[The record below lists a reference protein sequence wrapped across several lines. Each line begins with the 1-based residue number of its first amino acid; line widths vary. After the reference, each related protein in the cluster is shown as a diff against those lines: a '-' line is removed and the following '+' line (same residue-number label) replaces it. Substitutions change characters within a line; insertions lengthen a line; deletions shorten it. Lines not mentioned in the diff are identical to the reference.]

1 MKISRSLIIKTVIF
15 AIICVIIVG
24 ILPTRVQIHLEGK
37 DAEKG
42 IESFNYYAE
51 ISDSIFYGDFGNT
64 IPKDIEGFDF
74 AKLQELGTEINVD
87 YDETIELIKKPF
99 GSAWITHALGLTVV
113 GLVKILAAT
122 IINAK
127 ISNILYSTI
136 LSCMG
141 IIILFIIFFV
151 LFSKKNM
158 NIEKEKLLNEQIKPA
173 WFAIILS
180 GLNIIFLA
188 LLLGIITYLIV
199 ISIPM
204 SMQFSANPPI
214 VNFGQINFGATFY
227 VTTLYYAFGIIFSIF
242 IIIYYLKMKRSEL
255 RKLYTFILIIP
266 ILALGYNLWS
276 STKHVNSTNSI
287 IDSQNINSNRQ
298 MVISDCTKIAY
309 SARQWY
315 LTTSQ
320 ERDLKLEEITF
331 SDVAVP
337 AENKNGKYDL
347 SVDDNLLTITCEGK
361 VVKEDGNFAFGITT
375 YNAET
380 DSIKTEIIR

>member
-1 MKISRSLIIKTVIF
+1 MKFSKSLIIRVVLF

-24 ILPTRVQIHLEGK
+24 LLPTRVQIHLEGK
-37 DAEKG
+37 DVEKG
-42 IESFNYYAE
+42 IETFHYYAE
-51 ISDSIFYGDFGNT
+51 ISDSIFYGNFGET
-64 IPKDIEGFDF
+64 IPKSIEGFDF
-74 AKLQELGTEINVD
+74 EKLQELGTEINVD
-87 YDETIELIKKPF
+87 FDETIELIKKPF
-99 GSAWITHALGLTVV
+99 GSVWITHALGLTVV

-122 IINAK
+122 IINAI
-127 ISNILYSTI
+127 ISNIIYSTI
-136 LSCMG
+136 LSCIG
-141 IIILFIIFFV
+141 IIILFVLFFV
-151 LFSKKNM
+151 FFSKKNM
-158 NIEKEKLLNEQIKPA
+158 KIEKEKLLNEQIKPA

-204 SMQFSANPPI
+204 SMQFIANPPI
-214 VNFGQINFGATFY
+214 VNFGQINFGASFY

-266 ILALGYNLWS
+266 IIALGYNLWS
-276 STKHVNSTNSI
+276 STKHVDSTNSI

-309 SARQWY
+309 STRQWY
-315 LTTSQ
+315 LTNS
-320 ERDLKLEEITF
+320 RDNNVTLKELTF

-337 AENKNGKYDL
+337 PENENGKYNL
-347 SVDDNLLTITCEGK
+347 SIEGNLLTITGEGK
-361 VVKEDGNFAFGITT
+361 VVKKDGTFALGITT

-380 DSIKTEIIR
+380 DSIKTEIKQ